1 VSGTAASPFRQPKAV
16 FAVAFACVVSFMGIG
31 LVDPILP
38 AISHQL
44 HASPSEVTLLFTS
57 YLVVTAV
64 AMLITNWVSSRLGAK
79 KTLIAGLILIV
90 VFSALAGASPTI
102 NQIIG
107 FRAGWGVGN
116 ALFIATSL
124 AVIVAS
130 ASGGFAGAIVLYET
144 ALGIGIAVGPL
155 LGGTLGEISWRGPFY
170 GVAVLMAIALIATVV
185 LVEPTPKPAHKT
197 GLSAP
202 LRALRHRGLLTLSL
216 TALCYNWGFFT
227 VLGYA
232 PFPMELS
239 PIRLGLVF
247 FGWGIFV
254 AIFAVFGA
262 PRLQAR
268 LGIARTMYLN
278 LAAFAV
284 VVLVIAIWTTD
295 RAVLIPAV
303 IVSGIFIGVNNTITT
318 QAAMTVSPVE
328 KPVASAAYS
337 FVRFIGGGL
346 APYAAGRLVLAI
358 NIHVPFF
365 IAAGALVLGIV
376 ILSTAR
382 GLLTEAERVQAENV
396 AENVA
401 GTASA
406 RTVPAETGPAAPAL
420 IPVAGGAAAP
430 DGAAEIILAA
440 IDRSP
445 MAPLVTETAARL
457 ASADG
462 RAVYVVHAQEDV
474 TASDTA
480 VDGENLEDARALVRN
495 QLDLL
500 AAHHVPAQ
508 GHVLRHAPGHGVAG
522 RMVAEYAASIGAST
536 IVIGAPSHGGL
547 PALMDDSASRELW
560 RHARSNILI
569 VNPDAPGIR
578 AAADEWRELASLSLL
593 LGGLAAPAADRR
605 SQVLG
610 QVFQRGQ
617 RGGQGGLLL
626 GGQAGHAFGQ
636 DRGSLRRDALKG
648 LFPFGGG
655 LDAGGAEV
663 VGVTQAADQAKRI
676 KLADHAGQHGR
687 VEALDLG
694 EFGEAERAAVGDD
707 AEHGC
712 LRRGQPLPHRGRVQ
726 LPREPQD
733 DPPETDNGLLVHAH
747 SPPPLLCAGSG
758 SIIAVRG
765 RYRYPSR

>member
-1 VSGTAASPFRQPKAV
+1 MSGSVASPFRQPKAV

-90 VFSALAGASPTI
+90 VFSGLAGAPPTI

-144 ALGIGIAVGPL
+144 ALGVGIAIGPL

-170 GVAVLMAIALIATVV
+170 GVSALMTIALIATVV
-185 LVEPTPKPAHKT
+185 LVEPTPKPKHKT

-202 LRALRHRGLLTLSL
+202 LKALRHRGLLRMSL

-232 PFPMELS
+232 PFPMNLS
-239 PIRLGLVF
+239 PIKRGLVF
-247 FGWGIFV
+247 TGWGIMV
-254 AIFAVFGA
+254 ALFAVFGA
-262 PRLQAR
+262 PRLQATF
-268 LGIARTMYLN
+268 GIAKTMYAN
-278 LAAFAV
+278 LAAFAIV
-284 VVLVIAIWTTD
+284 ILVIAIWTTD
-295 RAVLIPAV
+295 RAVLIVAV

-382 GLLTEAERVQAENV
+382 GLLAEAERVQAEDV
-396 AENVA
+396 A
-401 GTASA
+401 ASA
-406 RTVPAETGPAAPAL
+406 SATGPAAPAL
-420 IPVAGGAAAP
+420 IPVASGAAVP
-430 DGAAEIILAA
+430 DGAAGVILAA
-440 IDRSP
+440 IDSSP

-457 ASADG
+457 ASADR
-462 RAVYVVHAQEDV
+462 RAVYVVHAQEEDV

-480 VDGENLEDARALVRN
+480 VDGEDLEDARALVRN

-508 GHVLRHAPGHGVAG
+508 GHVLRHAPGHGMAG

-547 PALMDDSASRELW
+547 PALMDDSASQELW

-569 VNPDAPGIR
+569 VNPDAPRTPTTLDDGN
-578 AAADEWRELASLSLL
+578 ELAS
-593 LGGLAAPAADRR
+593 R
-605 SQVLG
+605 
-610 QVFQRGQ
+610 
-617 RGGQGGLLL
+617 
-626 GGQAGHAFGQ
+626 
-636 DRGSLRRDALKG
+636 
-648 LFPFGGG
+648 
-655 LDAGGAEV
+655 
-663 VGVTQAADQAKRI
+663 
-676 KLADHAGQHGR
+676 
-687 VEALDLG
+687 
-694 EFGEAERAAVGDD
+694 
-707 AEHGC
+707 
-712 LRRGQPLPHRGRVQ
+712 
-726 LPREPQD
+726 
-733 DPPETDNGLLVHAH
+733 
-747 SPPPLLCAGSG
+747 
-758 SIIAVRG
+758 
-765 RYRYPSR
+765 